1 MEVAVYD
8 MNQMP
13 KYTYLNL
20 VPGEEKDRL
29 RCLVGMK
36 KASNMNFYYS
46 NIYAPENILKIQPI
60 MKGELYRL
68 EMQLTL
74 NKESF
79 VM

>member
-29 RCLVGMK
+29 RCLAGMK
-36 KASNMNFYYS
+36 KASNMNFYYC
-46 NIYAPENILKIQPI
+46 NTNTPENILKIQPI

>member
-1 MEVAVYD
+1 LEVAVYD

-20 VPGEEKDRL
+20 VPGEEKDKL
-29 RCLVGMK
+29 RCLKAMK
-36 KASNMNFYYS
+36 RISKSNFYYC
-46 NIYAPENILKIQPI
+46 NTNTPENILKIQPV
-60 MKGELYRL
+60 MKGEKYIL